1 MNFLKRRFPI
11 IIVLLTGVLI
21 MIAYYVPH
29 TPFSDFWDGASK
41 WYQIIAGFTMVLGV
55 VSLVRNHYRKIREGK
70 QGFGYSI
77 AMFVIMMATVAFGVL
92 PTEISP
98 IFGNRS
104 GSVFMW
110 IFEYINTAA
119 SATVYSL
126 LAFYI
131 ASASYRAFRVRS
143 LDATIMLVTALVVMV
158 GRVPYGEIFSNYLTD
173 HIGKG
178 LAFLRLDNLT
188 SFLLNYPTVAT
199 RRAITLG
206 LGLATVSTSLRII
219 LGIEKTYMGGD
230 N

>member
-1 MNFLKRRFPI
+1 MNFFKRRLPI

-21 MIAYYVPH
+21 MISYYVPH
-29 TPFSDFWDGASK
+29 TPFNQFWDGANE

-77 AMFVIMMATVAFGVL
+77 AMFVVMMATVVFGVI
-92 PTEISP
+92 PSEVSP
-98 IFGNRS
+98 VFGNRS

-119 SATVYSL
+119 SGTVYSL
-126 LAFYI
+126 LAYYI
-131 ASASYRAFRVRS
+131 ASASYRAFRIRS
-143 LDATIMLVTALVVMV
+143 LDATIMLVTALIVMV
-158 GRVPYGEIFSNYLTD
+158 GRVPYGEMFSNYMTD
-173 HIGKG
+173 HIGKEFS
-178 LAFLRLDNLT
+178 FLRLDKLT
-188 SFLLNYPTVAT
+188 SFLLNYPTVGS

-206 LGLATVSTSLRII
+206 LGLATISTSLRII